1 MTKHAF
7 KYGFIQGKGWV
18 GVIFE
23 DTPPPGPKNVVTVGL
38 ENSEADIERWC
49 RGSTERMDR
58 GEEELP
64 CRVERE
70 RN

>member
-7 KYGFIQGKGWV
+7 KYRHIKGKGWV

-23 DTPPPGPKNVVTVGL
+23 DTPPPKTLITVGI
-38 ENSEADIERWC
+38 ENSESDIQRWC
-49 RGSTERMDR
+49 EGTVERLDC
-58 GEEELP
+58 GKEELP